1 MACDI
6 LGANCNTNKT
16 FIGFED
22 LKAEVKNVKSNT
34 EEAMRNNNV
43 TADQK
48 DQINA
53 AMLKYDCNYVDI
65 LHHPNVTVLYSFGIE
80 KMLKSCEGL
89 AQTED
94 RSDREFDGSWETIC
108 CNSEE

>member
-1 MACDI
+1 
-6 LGANCNTNKT
+6 
-16 FIGFED
+16 
-22 LKAEVKNVKSNT
+22 
-34 EEAMRNNNV
+34 V